1 MDRYGRRPAE
11 IIIEENAF
19 HDGSDAVRIGGQYDH
34 GTISIASNELTA
46 TIKNK
51 GGHEDTQNVELEVR
65 DGTYMVYE
73 DETPLSLE
81 AGETGAVTFSEKV
94 EKPLTGYYNV
104 VISTEEARQSELVEW
119 PDENNNDNNL
129 GLMGVEQEAGL
140 PGFDEGL

>member
-73 DETPLSLE
+73 DETPLSSE

-94 EKPLTGYYNV
+94 EESLTGYYNV
-104 VISTEEARQSELVEW
+104 VTSTEDDMQSELVEW
-119 PDENNNDNNL
+119 PDENNSENDIE
-129 GLMGVEQEAGL
+129 LMGVEQEAGL
-140 PGFDEGL
+140 LGFDEGL